1 MNAYN
6 LDYMATYKNLR
17 SNKSIGSLATSE
29 KGLITF
35 EVRKPK
41 VSVQIS
47 NKGKVNV
54 YYGSHKDLK
63 EVVELLQELI
73 VCDKISIEI
82 DIPRKLAAVQEGI
95 EVNLANLIESEYPD
109 DSNSYKYI
117 NPTNPPKTYEALANE
132 LLMYPEP
139 SREEPK

>member
-54 YYGSHKDLK
+54 YYSSHKDLK

-82 DIPRKLAAVQEGI
+82 DIPRSLQLYRKG
-95 EVNLANLIESEYPD
+95 
-109 DSNSYKYI
+109 
-117 NPTNPPKTYEALANE
+117 
-132 LLMYPEP
+132 
-139 SREEPK
+139 